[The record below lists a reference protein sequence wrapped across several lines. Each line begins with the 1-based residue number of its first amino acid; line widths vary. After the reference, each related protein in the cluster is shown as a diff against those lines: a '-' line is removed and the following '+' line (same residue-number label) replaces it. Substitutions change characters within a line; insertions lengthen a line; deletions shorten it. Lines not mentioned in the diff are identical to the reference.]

1 MGFEP
6 AKILVAL
13 AVGIMTPFYTFGVL
27 HVKFM
32 CLNSKLVI
40 RSINNG
46 FSQLGLTHLADLVS
60 I

>member
-6 AKILVAL
+6 AKLLVAL
-13 AVGIMTPFYTFGVL
+13 VVGIVTPFYTFGVL

-32 CLNSKLVI
+32 CLNPKLVI
-40 RSINNG
+40 QSINNG
-46 FSQLGLTHLADLVS
+46 IPHLGLTHLADLVS